1 MMDDGQPLIVH
12 RCTLQQLPEEIMAQT
27 TTRDISLPR
36 ATRRKRWLTRDRL
49 TAMLMIA
56 PSVIAIA
63 VFVYGFI
70 GWTGYVSMS
79 AWDTI
84 KPDYTF
90 IGFKNYLTIFNN
102 GRFQTN
108 IRNLIVFT
116 AFFLILCLAFGLL
129 LAVLIDSRIRGE
141 AFFRSVYIFPMAISF
156 IVTGVAWRWV
166 FTPGSPADPT
176 GINLLLE
183 RFGLGFLQ
191 SDWIADKRVVPG
203 WYPDWSKTKLGI
215 PLAMIPVVIAALW
228 QMSGF
233 TMAMYLAGLR
243 GISDEIKE
251 AARVDGCG
259 EWQVFRYI
267 TLPLLQPVTLSAVII
282 LAHISLKIFDLVVSM
297 TNGGPGNATEVP
309 GLLMYALTFSSNKFA
324 EGAAVGMVMLVLIS
338 FLIVPY
344 LNYSRS
350 TEVDQ

>member
-1 MMDDGQPLIVH
+1 
-12 RCTLQQLPEEIMAQT
+12 MAQL
-27 TTRDISLPR
+27 TTRELTAVRP
-36 ATRRKRWLTRDRL
+36 TQRRRWLTRDRL
-49 TAMLMIA
+49 TALLMIT

-63 VFVYGFI
+63 IFVYGFI
-70 GWTGYVSMS
+70 GWTGYVSLS

-90 IGFKNYLTIFNN
+90 IGFKNYLTIFSN

-108 IRNLIVFT
+108 FRNLIVFT
-116 AFFLILCLAFGLL
+116 VLFISLCLAFGLL
-129 LAVLIDSRIRGE
+129 LAVLVDSRIRGE

-156 IVTGVAWRWV
+156 IVTGVAWRWI
-166 FTPGSPADPT
+166 FTPGNYPTDPT
-176 GINLLLE
+176 GINLLLQ

-191 SDWIADKRVVPG
+191 ADWITDKRVVPG
-203 WYPDWSKTKLGI
+203 WYPDWIKTRLGV
-215 PLAMIPVVIAALW
+215 PLAMIPVVIAAVW

-243 GISDEIKE
+243 GISEEIKE

-259 EWQVFRYI
+259 EWQVFRFI
-267 TLPLLQPVTLSAVII
+267 VMPLLRPITLSAVII
-282 LAHISLKIFDLVVSM
+282 LAHTSLKIFDLVVAM

-309 GLLMYALTFSSNKFA
+309 GLLMYALTFSSNKIA

-344 LNYSRS
+344 LSYNRRQEIDS
-350 TEVDQ
+350 